1 MMKRPI
7 LKRVMLKAVMLKRA
21 MLLVML
27 AGPSLLPAQTAHV
40 FRGKVV
46 SVSAE
51 NRNLTV
57 ENEPIEGWMGSMTMA
72 FPVENSEILAT
83 IHPGDQI
90 TATVY
95 DGDFT
100 LHKVALVTSAQ
111 ASSAGGVTIRLE
123 QLEAM
128 ALARNP
134 TLRQAESMRQAAEG
148 VARQA
153 GLYPNPTVGYY
164 GDEIRG
170 GYSGG
175 GKQGG
180 FVSQTI
186 VLGGKLGA
194 ARRLAAAETGEAAAS
209 VDLWRARVIYSV
221 RVSFY
226 KVLAA
231 QRLVEVRDRQ
241 SALASDTV
249 VTSRQL
255 ANTGQVDRA
264 EILQAELELHQ
275 AELGAVTARQ
285 NLRMAWRLL
294 AADAG
299 NPELPQTLLE
309 GDLDGLPGLQF
320 DEVVARASQESPEV
334 TLAQRTLDR
343 AGAMLDSAKKAPI
356 PDLALSGTLA
366 HNFEPIEGTAR
377 ETGLQ
382 GGAQIGVQ
390 IPVFNRNQG
399 NIAAGRAGIESA
411 RAALDREKLRI
422 RRLLSSL
429 FFEYEMARDTAFRY
443 RTEILP
449 SAAEVLAMYQS
460 NYQGMAGPYP
470 PVLLAQRTLFQL
482 QVDALRALE
491 AGWQSALALQNY
503 GIASEER

>member
-1 MMKRPI
+1 MKR
-7 LKRVMLKAVMLKRA
+7 L
-21 MLLVML
+21 MLLLTL
-27 AGPSLLPAQTAHV
+27 AGPPLVPAQTAHV
-40 FRGKVV
+40 FRGKVIQV
-46 SVSAE
+46 SVE
-51 NRNLTV
+51 NKTLTV
-57 ENEPIEGWMGSMTMA
+57 LNEPIEGWMGSMTMG
-72 FPVENSEILAT
+72 FPVENSEVLAT
-83 IHPGDQI
+83 IHPDDQI

-100 LHKVALVTSAQ
+100 LHNVALVTPVQ
-111 ASSAGGVTIRLE
+111 ASPAAGAALRLD

-134 TLRQAESMRQAAEG
+134 SLRQVESMRQAAEG
-148 VARQA
+148 TAHQA

-194 ARRLAAAETGEAAAS
+194 ARRLATTETGQAAAS
-209 VDLWRARVIYSV
+209 VELQRARVIYAV

-231 QRLVEVRDRQ
+231 QRLIDVRDRQ

-249 VTSRQL
+249 ATSRQL

-264 EILQAELELHQ
+264 DILQAELELHQ
-275 AELGAVTARQ
+275 AELGAATARQ

-299 NPELPQTLLE
+299 NPELPQTPLE
-309 GDLDGLPGLQF
+309 GDIDSLPDLQF
-320 DEVVARASQESPEV
+320 EEVIARALQESPEV

-343 AGAMLDSAKKAPI
+343 ASAALDSARKAPI
-356 PDLALSGTLA
+356 PDLTLSGTLA

-390 IPVFNRNQG
+390 IPIFNRNQG
-399 NIAAGRAGIESA
+399 NIAAARAGIETA

-422 RRLLSSL
+422 RRMLSNL
-429 FFEYEMARDTAFRY
+429 FFEYETARDAASKY
-443 RTEILP
+443 RTEMLP
-449 SAAEVLAMYQS
+449 RAGEVLGMYQS

-491 AGWQSALALQNY
+491 GGWQSALALQNY
-503 GIASEER
+503 GIASNAP

>member
-1 MMKRPI
+1 MKR
-7 LKRVMLKAVMLKRA
+7 L
-21 MLLVML
+21 MLLAVL
-27 AGPSLLPAQTAHV
+27 ITPLLLPAQTAHV

-46 SVSAE
+46 QVSIE
-51 NRNLTV
+51 NKNLTV
-57 ENEPIEGWMGSMTMA
+57 LNEPIEGWMGSMTMA
-72 FPVENSEILAT
+72 FPVENSEVLAA

-100 LHKVALVTSAQ
+100 LHKVALVTAAQPPSARD
-111 ASSAGGVTIRLE
+111 SVLRLE
-123 QLEAM
+123 ELEAM

-134 TLRQAESMRQAAEG
+134 ALRQVESIRQAAEG
-148 VARQA
+148 TARQA
-153 GLYPNPTVGYY
+153 SLYPNPTIGYY

-194 ARRLAAAETGEAAAS
+194 ARRLANTETGQAAAS
-209 VDLWRARVIYSV
+209 VDLQRARILYGV

-249 VTSRQL
+249 ETSRQL

-264 EILQAELELHQ
+264 DILQAELELQQ
-275 AELGAVTARQ
+275 AQLGAATARQ

-299 NPELPQTLLE
+299 TPELPQVPVE
-309 GDLDGLPGLQF
+309 GELDSLPDLQY
-320 DEVVARASQESPEV
+320 EEAVARALQESPEV

-343 AGAMLDSAKKAPI
+343 ASAALDSARKAPI
-356 PDLALSGTLA
+356 PDLTLSGTLA
-366 HNFEPIEGTAR
+366 HNFEPIEGTTR

-390 IPVFNRNQG
+390 IPIFNRNQG
-399 NIAAGRAGIESA
+399 NITAARAGIETA
-411 RAALDREKLRI
+411 RAGLDREKLRV
-422 RRLLSSL
+422 RRMLGNL
-429 FFEYEMARDTAFRY
+429 FFEYEAARDTASKY
-443 RTEILP
+443 RTEMLP
-449 SAAEVLAMYQS
+449 HAAEVLGMYQS

-491 AGWQSALALQNY
+491 AGWQSALALQNF
-503 GIASEER
+503 GIASEGP